1 MKKGVDKRGKGWYS
15 NKAVGESGRQGRRRA
30 KKVENS
36 IKKFLTKR
44 FGCDILNKSSVMA
57 ANDKRFQKCK
67 ERRKKFLTNEI
78 GCGKIPNVPQAA
90 ERVSC
95 KLNNERTKHQT
106 GAHEDVQLKSLSTG
120 VQSITRCLSRVYE
133 AMEIAL

>member
-1 MKKGVDKRGKGWYS
+1 MCDAALRLPK
-15 NKAVGESGRQGRRRA
+15 NL
-30 KKVENS
+30 KKVQKS
-36 IKKFLTKR
+36 LDKADDPR
-44 FGCDILNKSSVMA
+44 YNKS
-57 ANDKRFQKCK
+57 
-67 ERRKKFLTNEI
+67 
-78 GCGKIPNVPQAA
+78 VPQAA

-133 AMEIAL
+133 AMENSSVK

>member
-1 MKKGVDKRGKGWYS
+1 M
-15 NKAVGESGRQGRRRA
+15 
-30 KKVENS
+30 
-36 IKKFLTKR
+36 TKR

-78 GCGKIPNVPQAA
+78 GCGKIPNVPRIV

>member
-1 MKKGVDKRGKGWYS
+1 M
-15 NKAVGESGRQGRRRA
+15 
-30 KKVENS
+30 
-36 IKKFLTKR
+36 TKR

-78 GCGKIPNVPQAA
+78 GCGKIPNVPQVA

-106 GAHEDVQLKSLSTG
+106 GAHEDVQLKKLGHWGSVNYPVFEQEFMKLWK
-120 VQSITRCLSRVYE
+120 
-133 AMEIAL
+133 